1 MSRRRVELS
10 SAARGGGGGMRK
22 KRGTRGF
29 SRTRTFGIL
38 ARRTKNPIYLN
49 TAGNFGAVPIP
60 FTAGV
65 RLFEVN
71 TKWNREGEGGKTRR
85 RVQRDFSTTSRLIGV
100 ASPDRISWIRAN
112 FNLRPPPSLRDAD
125 GRATFEES
133 ESSWFQFD
141 RREGG
146 EKEKKGERENKNWTI
161 NCPNNSTAIDPPS
174 PFITIG
180 SRGNVIKVESTLERW
195 YVKRKKKKKRKKR
208 KTYFFAHY
216 TRSTK

>member
-10 SAARGGGGGMRK
+10 SAARGGGGGIGK

-71 TKWNREGEGGKTRR
+71 TKWNREEEGRKTRR

-112 FNLRPPPSLRDAD
+112 FNLRPPPFLRDAD

-146 EKEKKGERENKNWTI
+146 EKRKKERERTKI
-161 NCPNNSTAIDPPS
+161 ERLIAPIIRRPSIPLS
-174 PFITIG
+174 PFIAIG

-195 YVKRKKKKKRKKR
+195 YVKRKKKNRKKR